1 MMKFWVLLLVAPS
14 LGAQPVNTEFFEKE
28 IRPILANKCYGCHS
42 SKLKAPMG
50 GLILDTRSG
59 MRKGGA
65 GGMILVPGDPKA
77 SRLMAALSYTDAEL
91 RMPPTGKLTDREI
104 AAFAQWIQAGAP
116 DPREDAPAGAPTPAT
131 SALKGMD
138 LETGRKWWSFQPVR
152 EIPTPKVKD
161 GAWTRQK
168 IDSFVLAKLEGANL
182 KPSSA
187 ADSATLI
194 RRAYLDLTGLKP
206 TYEEVDTFRQDR
218 APDAYERLVDR
229 LLASPAYG
237 ERWGRYWLDV
247 ARYAEDNPTSEATN
261 PPYPFAWRYRDWVI
275 DAVSHDMPYDRFV
288 KLQLAADQIPGV
300 TRPDL
305 RALGYLGTGPVYHKD
320 ARLSKDVIETLFT
333 DDWDERVDA
342 VSRGLLGLTVGCAR
356 CHDHKFDPIPTR
368 DYYGLAGV
376 FASTVQAPRP
386 LNDID
391 PETEKR
397 FMAAAQQMFFLN
409 YASNLM
415 RGEPGTKPE
424 ESFQKADKYK
434 AECESIL
441 AGWEPLKDSHPE
453 MYTYLSRMVPRPRPP
468 APPAGQAAVPPGTQ
482 AAPAP
487 QAAAPPPAQPRGRR
501 GGGGSTEPFTNSVFD
516 AGLWVDGSDPDLTT
530 LDTKPGVSRDLHIL
544 PHGNVATPGDVAPR
558 HFLAVLAKGDPAFHQ
573 GSGRLELADRIFGDA
588 APLAARVIVNRVW
601 GWHFG
606 KPLVATPSDFGTQG
620 EKPTH
625 PELLDDLAARFM
637 ANGWSL
643 KWLHREIMLSATY
656 RQSSKPRE
664 DGMQADAT
672 NHLLWRMNP
681 RRLDVEA
688 YRDSI
693 LEASGTLDRT
703 AGGPSLDLDLDTSLR
718 RTVYGRVSRSN
729 LNTLLRL
736 YDFPSAN
743 LTSPERELTTT
754 PLQQL
759 FVMNSPFIQAQAE
772 ALVKLVENM
781 PPDGR
786 SMPLIPLVA
795 GPVPTGPG
803 QPEPVPTK
811 AVGAIETPAGAK
823 TAGATN
829 AVRAMY
835 RRVLARDPNPRELDL
850 AMSYL
855 ASATLQQYAQALLS
869 SNEVIFWP

>member
-1 MMKFWVLLLVAPS
+1 MKFWVLLLVAPS
-14 LGAQPVNTEFFEKE
+14 LRAQPVNTEFFEKE

-50 GLILDTRSG
+50 RLILDTRSG
-59 MRKGGA
+59 MRKGGV
-65 GGMILVPGDPKA
+65 GGTILIPGDPKA

-104 AAFAQWIQAGAP
+104 AAFAQWIQGGAP
-116 DPREDAPAGAPTPAT
+116 DPREDAPAAAATPAT
-131 SALKGMD
+131 SAIKGMD
-138 LETGRKWWSFQPVR
+138 VETGRKWWAFQPVL
-152 EIPTPKVKD
+152 EIAAPKVQD
-161 GAWTRQK
+161 SAWIRQK
-168 IDSFVLAKLEGANL
+168 IDSFVLAKLDAANL
-182 KPSSA
+182 KPSSP

-206 TYEEVDTFRQDR
+206 TYEEVEAFRQDR

-275 DAVSHDMPYDRFV
+275 EAVSHDMPYDRFV

-342 VSRGLLGLTVGCAR
+342 VSRGLLGLTVACAR

-386 LNDID
+386 LNDVD
-391 PETEKR
+391 PDTEKR

-441 AGWEPLKDSHPE
+441 AGMEPLKDSHPE
-453 MYTYLSRMVPRPRPP
+453 MYTYLSRMVPRPRPAAP
-468 APPAGQAAVPPGTQ
+468 AVVPAVAPPAAPA
-482 AAPAP
+482 AAPP
-487 QAAAPPPAQPRGRR
+487 PPPAQPRARR
-501 GGGGSTEPFTNSVFD
+501 GGSSTEPFTNSVFD

-530 LDTKPGVSRDLHIL
+530 LDTKPGVPRDLHIL
-544 PHGNVATPGDVAPR
+544 PHGNVAAPGDLAPR
-558 HFLAVLAKGDPAFHQ
+558 RFLAVLAKGDPAFHQ
-573 GSGRLELADRIFGDA
+573 GSGRLELADRIFSDA

-601 GWHFG
+601 AWHFG

-643 KWLHREIMLSATY
+643 KWLHREITLSATY

-664 DGMQADAT
+664 DGLQADAT

-703 AGGPSLDLDLDTSLR
+703 ASGPSVDLDLDTSTR

-759 FVMNSPFIQAQAE
+759 FVMNSPFIQSRAE

-781 PPDGR
+781 APEGR
-786 SMPLIPLVA
+786 SMPLIPLTDSPVSA
-795 GPVPTGPG
+795 GLGRPAAPPVKPPDATQGGDSLPDN
-803 QPEPVPTK
+803 
-811 AVGAIETPAGAK
+811 AIVRTAK
-823 TAGATN
+823 
-829 AVRAMY
+829 VRAMY
-835 RRVLARDPNPRELDL
+835 RRVLARDPNAKELDL

-855 ASATLQQYAQALLS
+855 AGATLQQYAQALLS

>member
-1 MMKFWVLLLVAPS
+1 MKFWVLLLCSAPLS
-14 LGAQPVNTEFFEKE
+14 AQSVNAEFFEKE
-28 IRPILANKCYGCHS
+28 IRPVLVNKCYACHS
-42 SKLKAPMG
+42 SKLKSPMG
-50 GLILDTRSG
+50 GLVLDTRPG
-59 MRKGGA
+59 LRKGGN
-65 GGMILVPGDPKA
+65 GGAIVVPGDPKA
-77 SRLMAALSYTDAEL
+77 SRLVAALSYTDPEL

-116 DPREDAPAGAPTPAT
+116 DPREDAPASP
-131 SALKGMD
+131 SALPTSTAKGMD
-138 LETGRKWWSFQPVR
+138 IETGRKWWSFQPVA
-152 EIPTPKVKD
+152 EVAAPHVADASWP
-161 GAWTRQK
+161 RQK
-168 IDSFVLAKLEGANL
+168 IDSFVLAKLEAANL
-182 KPSSA
+182 KPSA
-187 ADSATLI
+187 PADPATLI

-206 TYEEVDTFRQDR
+206 TYEEIEAFRQDH

-275 DAVSHDMPYDRFV
+275 EAVSHDMPYDRFV

-300 TRPDL
+300 SRPDL

-342 VSRGLLGLTVGCAR
+342 VSRGLLGLTVACAR

-376 FASTVQAPRP
+376 FASTVQVPRP

-397 FMAAAQQMFFLN
+397 FMSAAQQMFFLN

-424 ESFQKADKYK
+424 ESFQKADRYK

-441 AGWEPLKDSHPE
+441 ASMEPLLKDKHPE

-468 APPAGQAAVPPGTQ
+468 APANPNPAPAAPPKTADAVPPAATQ
-482 AAPAP
+482 
-487 QAAAPPPAQPRGRR
+487 PPPAAQGRARR
-501 GGGGSTEPFTNSVFD
+501 GGSSTEPFTNSVFD

-544 PHGNVATPGDVAPR
+544 PHGNVAAPGDLSPR
-558 HFLAVLAKGDPAFHQ
+558 HFLTVLAKGDSAFHQ
-573 GSGRLELADRIFGDA
+573 GSGRLELANRIFADA
-588 APLAARVIVNRVW
+588 APLTARVIVNRVW

-606 KPLVATPSDFGTQG
+606 KPLVATPSDFGAQG

-637 ANGWSL
+637 AHGWSL

-664 DGMQADAT
+664 DALQADAT
-672 NHLLWRMNP
+672 NHLLWRMAP

-688 YRDSI
+688 YRDSM
-693 LEASGTLDRT
+693 LEASGSLDSAT
-703 AGGPSLDLDLDTSLR
+703 GGPSADLDLDTNNR

-743 LTSPERELTTT
+743 LHSPERELTTT

-759 FVMNSPFIQAQAE
+759 FVMNSPFIQSQAE
-772 ALVKLVENM
+772 SLVKLVESKADGAQ
-781 PPDGR
+781 PD
-786 SMPLIPLVA
+786 SA
-795 GPVPTGPG
+795 
-803 QPEPVPTK
+803 
-811 AVGAIETPAGAK
+811 
-823 TAGATN
+823 AT
-829 AVRAMY
+829 VRALY
-835 RRVLARDPNPRELDL
+835 RRVLARDPNPKEIDL
-850 AMSYL
+850 AISYL
-855 ASATLQQYAQALLS
+855 NGATLQQYAQALLS